1 LDYGGTGRP
10 IIFLSAL
17 GPDGHEWDQF
27 APKFTKSNHVYAI
40 SRRGFGAS
48 DKPAPSDENYDA
60 DRLGDDVLAVMEKLN
75 LSRPVL
81 VGHSVGGEE
90 LSSIGSRYPE
100 KVLGLVYLDAGYS
113 YAFYNRAEGDPLS
126 DQTELKRL
134 VAQALQAPPSLE
146 LQEKLLTSI
155 ELNEKE
161 LRASIAEKMRAQQEN
176 KIAPPNRPPAGM
188 PPPPPAIKAIVT
200 NTRKYTLIPVPI
212 LAIFAV
218 PHDMSRQYKDPTIR
232 ASREARD
239 AVDTGK
245 QVDAFEAGLPSARVV
260 RLAHADH
267 DIFLSNETDVVREMN
282 AFLAKL
288 PVN

>member
-1 LDYGGTGRP
+1 M
-10 IIFLSAL
+10 IFLSAL

-27 APKFTKSNHVYAI
+27 APKFTKTNHVYAI

-48 DKPAPSDENYDA
+48 DKPAPTDENYDA

-134 VAQALQAPPSLE
+134 VEQALQKPPSLE
-146 LQEKLLTSI
+146 LQVKLLASI

-161 LRASIAEKMRAQQEN
+161 LRASIAEKTRAQQEQGN
-176 KIAPPNRPPAGM
+176 KIAPPNQPPAGM
-188 PPPPPAIKAIVT
+188 PPRPPAIKAIVT
-200 NTRKYTLIPVPI
+200 NTRKYTVIPVPI

-218 PHDMSRQYKDPTIR
+218 PHDMSRQYKDPKIR
-232 ASREARD
+232 ASKEARD
-239 AVDTGK
+239 AVETGK
-245 QVDAFEAGLPSARVV
+245 QVDAFEAGLPSAHVV

-267 DIFLSNETDVVREMN
+267 EIFLSNETDVIREMN
-282 AFLAKL
+282 TFLAKL
-288 PVN
+288 QAN